1 MTIQD
6 NPLTYLND
14 DSLYGLD
21 YSLWEL
27 ELVGT
32 LLTYVPTKA
41 IRILQKLKILNLS
54 GIFLNFLSVKSLS
67 VCIKKVTLLLLYIF
81 QVIKYLK

>member
-14 DSLYGLD
+14 DSLYGLE

-54 GIFLNFLSVKSLS
+54 GKYLNILFV
-67 VCIKKVTLLLLYIF
+67 VYIRNVILLKLYIH
-81 QVIKYLK
+81 YR

>member
-14 DSLYGLD
+14 DSLYGLE

-54 GIFLNFLSVKSLS
+54 GMYLNLLFVIYIIN
-67 VCIKKVTLLLLYIF
+67 VILLLLYIHCR
-81 QVIKYLK
+81 